1 VAFRALID
9 GRPVCGVQA
18 DGALEHVHQVLDLGI
33 DLAKENGAIGFGP
46 KTFSSKTFYSKM
58 FCSKAFCSKMFC
70 SKKFSSKT
78 FSSKT
83 FCLKNI

>member
-46 KTFSSKTFYSKM
+46 KTFCSNMFSLKM
-58 FCSKAFCSKMFC
+58 FTSE
-70 SKKFSSKT
+70 T